1 MKFHKR
7 LKELLEQIDLPP
19 QPPAIIQHHEDK
31 TLRYQEIYNFIKD
44 HEGYYNKVYIDSVG
58 KPTIGIGLNL
68 KRPEARDFISKVG
81 ANYNRVLTGEEKLSD
96 KQINELFNLCL
107 QVAYKDAKAFIP
119 NFDMLPKNVKLVLL
133 DMSFNLGGPR
143 LNKFKNT
150 KQFIANGDYNS
161 ASKEILH
168 SKWAKQV
175 GRRAIANSRLLS
187 S

>member
-1 MKFHKR
+1 VSFLKR
-7 LKELLEQIDLPP
+7 LKEILEQAELPP
-19 QPPAIIQHHEDK
+19 EPPALIQQHKDTVLSYK
-31 TLRYQEIYNFIKD
+31 EIYDFIKD

-68 KRPEARDFISKVG
+68 KRPEARDFIAQVG
-81 ANYNRVLTGEEKLSD
+81 ANYNRVLTGEETLTD
-96 KQINELFNLCL
+96 KQVNELFNLCL
-107 QVAYKDAKAFIP
+107 KVAYKDAKAFMP
-119 NFDMLPKNVKLVLL
+119 NFDSLPKNVKLVVL

-150 KQFIANGDYNS
+150 RQFLLSGDYDS

>member
-1 MKFHKR
+1 MRFLKR
-7 LKELLEQIDLPP
+7 LKEVLEQVDLPP
-19 QPPAIIQHHEDK
+19 EPPAIIQQHQDTVLK
-31 TLRYQEIYNFIKD
+31 YNEIYDFIKD

-68 KRPEARDFISKVG
+68 KRPEARDFIARVG
-81 ANYNRVLTGEEKLSD
+81 ADYNRILTGVDSLTD

-107 QVAYKDAKAFIP
+107 QVAYKDAKTFMP
-119 NFDMLPKNVKLVLL
+119 NFDSLPKNVKLVIL

-150 KQFIANGDYNS
+150 RQFLLHGDYDS
-161 ASKEILH
+161 ASREILQ

-175 GRRAIANSRLLS
+175 GRRAIANSKLLS